1 MPGYN
6 DVITTAS
13 PNRPATREMVW
24 VESGTLTLTVAG
36 ERHEVRTGRCARFPA
51 SRPHRYE
58 NAGDQPVRLTMV
70 VVIPPTQE

>member
-1 MPGYN
+1 
-6 DVITTAS
+6 
-13 PNRPATREMVW
+13 
-24 VESGTLTLTVAG
+24 VAG
-36 ERHEVRTGRCARFPA
+36 ERHKVRAGRCARFPA